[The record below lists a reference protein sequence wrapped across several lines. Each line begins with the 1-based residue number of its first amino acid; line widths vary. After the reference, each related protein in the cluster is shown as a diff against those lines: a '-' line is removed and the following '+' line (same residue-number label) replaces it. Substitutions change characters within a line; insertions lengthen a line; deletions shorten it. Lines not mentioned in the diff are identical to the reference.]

1 MYLGNRKF
9 LKDSIEVAHEYLKT
23 AMQDE
28 KSAVILDSR
37 ELYNQAAYFYVQA
50 MEKQIKAKIA
60 QIVDVTNAYYKEMIK
75 KTIGHSLDKSIEI
88 LVQIYDGKGNAMVE
102 DRLRE
107 QLITKVLKD
116 IKFSALHNKT
126 RYPDF
131 DENKKKYVVIEMGK
145 IDCVELAKM
154 LKGLKQYLKDLERYT
169 DL

>member
-9 LKDSIEVAHEYLKT
+9 LKDSLEVAHEYLKT

-28 KSAVILDSR
+28 KSAVILESR

-88 LVQIYDGKGNAMVE
+88 LVQIYGKGNTMVE
-102 DRLRE
+102 ERLRE
-107 QLITKVLKD
+107 QLLIKVLKD
-116 IKFSALHNKT
+116 IKFSALNNKT

-131 DENKKKYVVIEMGK
+131 DENKKKYALIEMGK

-169 DL
+169 NL

>member
-9 LKDSIEVAHEYLKT
+9 LKDSLEVAHEYLKT

-28 KSAVILDSR
+28 KSAVILESR

-50 MEKQIKAKIA
+50 MEKQIKAQIA
-60 QIVDVTNAYYKEMIK
+60 QIVDVTNAYYKEMI
-75 KTIGHSLDKSIEI
+75 
-88 LVQIYDGKGNAMVE
+88 LVQIYGKGNTMVE
-102 DRLRE
+102 ERLRE
-107 QLITKVLKD
+107 QLLIKVLKD
-116 IKFSALHNKT
+116 IKFSALNNKT

-131 DENKKKYVVIEMGK
+131 DENKKKYAVIEMGK

-154 LKGLKQYLKDLERYT
+154 LKALKQYLTDLERYT

>member
-28 KSAVILDSR
+28 KSAVILESR

-88 LVQIYDGKGNAMVE
+88 LVQIYGKGNAMVE

-131 DENKKKYVVIEMGK
+131 DENKKKYAVIEMCK

-154 LKGLKQYLKDLERYT
+154 LKGLKLYLKDLERYT